1 MLEIQYVPDHV
12 IRRVVD
18 MYVYIYCASD
28 LIDMPPVAAQA
39 GGRLLYYKKQTSE
52 LADMYRH
59 HRIQQVAVRQAG
71 RQAGRQGRQAECMQA
86 GSGVRHAESAPCHPF
101 PHCYGSFFTIKNPV
115 FDLNYV
121 VGYTPTFPF

>member
-1 MLEIQYVPDHV
+1 MCVNVYVHVSRRVSVFGTVVMLEIQYVPDHV

-59 HRIQQVAVRQAG
+59 HRILHIQQVAGRYAG
-71 RQAGRQGRQAECMQA
+71 RQNACMQA
-86 GSGVRHAESAPCHPF
+86 GCGRETC
-101 PHCYGSFFTIKNPV
+101 
-115 FDLNYV
+115 
-121 VGYTPTFPF
+121 